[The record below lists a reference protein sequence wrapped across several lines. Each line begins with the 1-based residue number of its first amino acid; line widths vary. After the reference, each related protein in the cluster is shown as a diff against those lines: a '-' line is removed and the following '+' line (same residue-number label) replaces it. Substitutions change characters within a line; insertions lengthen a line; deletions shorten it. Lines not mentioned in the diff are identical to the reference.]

1 MSSNEI
7 ISISHN
13 ILFFFTVNRNTGE
26 IKSFSNLKSSD
37 LIKHKDKL
45 IKILENFIKNEP
57 KNTNQCYT
65 FKKIFLSSMIIQG
78 FFSQHFN
85 NIFICIFNKEVKSIQ
100 RKLFFLHIFIAY
112 KNIYLKLSKYLE
124 NNEKLFSLIFHE
136 ILLGPLIHNFDNVYK
151 QLSKKINLVVF
162 ENSEYFSSMLI
173 DLNTKEII
181 CDLGN
186 LFQKNYKISFLQF
199 NNHKKI
205 INELVFHG
213 LNLKN
218 NYIKSTDK
226 NIDIIYNCKKIEF
239 RTTYPKPLFII
250 KFIPTFEG
258 TIIVHAFHQY
268 KLAKIRK
275 VDPQFPK
282 KIVYDKYKEI
292 DISYF
297 NIFEEIDEDN
307 YSQIKLIE
315 NFFFKYFLLLGN
327 NCKDIV
333 DNQNKVN
340 TKIMTYKNRDYNLLY
355 LNGEITQTLINVIK
369 EYFKD
374 EKDLIYKLKKKL
386 REENDKNCYPITQET
401 SSYKTGGKLNNS
413 TKEKNEDNILDK
425 NPLELSYSKFTK
437 EFKSIELYYKL
448 NNNDL
453 IGLSYINTSLPE
465 DFSNINEYSELNLTK
480 ENLKAIKRN
489 ITTKRTEENEELNI
503 YSNNYYLV
511 DSTERKKINSEIE
524 EKDEIINTDEPFKS
538 DATNI
543 GIKFDLSKDESV
555 IKTLLF
561 K

>member
-37 LIKHKDKL
+37 LIKHKEKL

-57 KNTNQCYT
+57 NNTTQCYT

-199 NNHKKI
+199 NNHKEI

-258 TIIVHAFHQY
+258 TIIAHVFHQY

-297 NIFEEIDEDN
+297 NIFEVIDGVN

-315 NFFFKYFLLLGN
+315 NFFFEYFLLLGN
-327 NCKDIV
+327 NCKDLV

-401 SSYKTGGKLNNS
+401 LSYKTGGKLNN
-413 TKEKNEDNILDK
+413 TTNEKNEDNILDK

-480 ENLKAIKRN
+480 ENLNAIKRN
-489 ITTKRTEENEELNI
+489 ITTKRSEENEELNI

-543 GIKFDLSKDESV
+543 GVKFDLSKDESV